1 MITLKIGIMN
11 GVIAKEDL
19 NNDNFLIYALKAYD
33 KPNCIMSEFTEDM
46 KRFNYLKRLFRRYR
60 KHGEMR
66 ERLILNHIVVL
77 YNLFGPEVT
86 SRLLFFSMNKE
97 DYTILK
103 TYLVFL
109 NIMPERVVG
118 VKGVDIISSDIHI
131 DMYIADV
138 LRNLK

>member
-1 MITLKIGIMN
+1 MSFENLTEENIL
-11 GVIAKEDL
+11 L
-19 NNDNFLIYALKAYD
+19 YAAKAYD

-46 KRFNYLKRLFRRYR
+46 KKLNYLKRLFRRYR

-86 SRLLFFSMNKE
+86 TRLLFFNMSKD
-97 DYTILK
+97 DYSVLK
-103 TYLVFL
+103 TYLTFL
-109 NIMPERVVG
+109 NIMPEKVRG
-118 VKGVDIISSDIHI
+118 INGKDIVSSDIMI
-131 DMYIADV
+131 DMNIANE

>member
-1 MITLKIGIMN
+1 MSFENLT
-11 GVIAKEDL
+11 EDNMML
-19 NNDNFLIYALKAYD
+19 YAAKAYD

-46 KRFNYLKRLFRRYR
+46 KRLNYLKRLFRRYK

-86 SRLLFFSMNKE
+86 TRLLLFSANKE

-103 TYLVFL
+103 TYLLFL
-109 NIMPERVVG
+109 NLMPERVRG
-118 VKGVDIISSDIHI
+118 INGKDILSSDIAV
-131 DMYIADV
+131 DMDIAEV